1 MSDDVDR
8 DTTNGS
14 DERTSPTDV
23 VAKKTAAKKT
33 AAKKTAT
40 KKNTAKKNVGKK
52 NVASK
57 RVSRSSNNDLAAPS
71 PSSNNDLAAQPSP
84 SSNND
89 LAAKPSRA
97 SNHDLAATRASND
110 GLVAADSLARVAKK
124 IRAMPTRTAKATAD
138 STEASLAR
146 VERALRGPS
155 RSAKQ
160 RADDA
165 YVVESE
171 PFDLHLPARPVTIEI
186 VGGRA
191 HYDRVIAAVLAA
203 HTSVWIATAN
213 VKGMMVEGSA
223 RPGTRRSRKQ
233 TPYVSMVSR
242 LDELASRGVELRL
255 LHAELPSGPFRE
267 ELAAHPRLLRGLE
280 LARCPRVHM
289 KAVIVDGS
297 LLYLG
302 SANWTGAGL
311 GAKGSG
317 KRNFELGMITDDAQ
331 LLDQVQA
338 LFERVWSGSECARC
352 KLREVCPGPLDEGR
366 DGSQSKRS
374 RRVARSSKRL

>member
-1 MSDDVDR
+1 MSDA
-8 DTTNGS
+8 S
-14 DERTSPTDV
+14 IEPTDGIV
-23 VAKKTAAKKT
+23 KKTVAAKKKTAAR
-33 AAKKTAT
+33 
-40 KKNTAKKNVGKK
+40 KNLAN
-52 NVASK
+52 K
-57 RVSRSSNNDLAAPS
+57 RVSRDLRSN
-71 PSSNNDLAAQPSP
+71 
-84 SSNND
+84 
-89 LAAKPSRA
+89 A
-97 SNHDLAATRASND
+97 SNDGRVTTQMPASND

-124 IRAMPTRTAKATAD
+124 IRAMPKRSAKATAE
-138 STEASLAR
+138 SAETSLAR

-155 RSAKQ
+155 RTAKE

-165 YVVESE
+165 YVVERE
-171 PFDLHLPARPVTIEI
+171 PFDLHLPARPVSIEI

-213 VKGMMVEGSA
+213 VKGMMVEGGA
-223 RPGTRRSRKQ
+223 RPGARRSRKRG
-233 TPYVSMVSR
+233 TYVSMVSR
-242 LDELASRGVELRL
+242 LDELAARGVELRL

-297 LLYLG
+297 VLYLG

-338 LFERVWSGSECARC
+338 LFERVWSGAECARC

-366 DGSQSKRS
+366 TEPPTGRQGPPSARDGKRS